1 MFARTLRQITLSSCC
16 HENITSN
23 HLEYPLKCYE
33 KHRYNQVMLAEA
45 RAHAAVQQ
53 ANLNQLRYRTLEV
66 KLAQTQK
73 NLNNIITHMNS
84 PREGGSVKEEDRSV
98 QEEGPPRLRTQSME
112 WQLSS
117 PRPSPAKK
125 VSTRSPI
132 KLLGGMPQLSSEIFD
147 DFTELAE
154 LGLYEY

>member
-73 NLNNIITHMNS
+73 NLSNIITHITT
-84 PREGGSVKEEDRSV
+84 PREGDSVK
-98 QEEGPPRLRTQSME
+98 EEGPPRLRTQSTE